1 MTASLSRSRLA
12 DVAHHDGQQA
22 PVYEG
27 LVDLPVSLAPLF
39 RREAVVARM
48 QVLVAEVHAVAG
60 EVLAAGY
67 EARVLGGVE
76 KKLRI
81 FEHPFGLGAEGAGVG
96 DGVAEV
102 HVYVHDGGEGPVY
115 ARCEALGGADLGK
128 TARAGLVVR
137 CGDAELVCEIGP
149 VRNSARAALFEVRGV
164 EEGDARRGVYG
175 GKLLR
180 QLRLGAGAVEHRA
193 YALVTHEGAQL
204 IERAVPAHDAEEL
217 AGLLTLVHRGEGV
230 QHPAP
235 GAPRLRSGKRVCLS
249 DPSQLSLQVRNAA
262 GRGRAAPACSRPGA
276 PASRGTPARPGPPAG
291 GGPLRCPRR
300 DRV

>member
-1 MTASLSRSRLA
+1 
-12 DVAHHDGQQA
+12 
-22 PVYEG
+22 
-27 LVDLPVSLAPLF
+27 
-39 RREAVVARM
+39 M

-96 DGVAEV
+96 YGVAEV

-204 IERAVPAHDAEEL
+204 IERVVPAHDAE
-217 AGLLTLVHRGEGV
+217 
-230 QHPAP
+230 
-235 GAPRLRSGKRVCLS
+235 
-249 DPSQLSLQVRNAA
+249 
-262 GRGRAAPACSRPGA
+262 
-276 PASRGTPARPGPPAG
+276 
-291 GGPLRCPRR
+291 
-300 DRV
+300 